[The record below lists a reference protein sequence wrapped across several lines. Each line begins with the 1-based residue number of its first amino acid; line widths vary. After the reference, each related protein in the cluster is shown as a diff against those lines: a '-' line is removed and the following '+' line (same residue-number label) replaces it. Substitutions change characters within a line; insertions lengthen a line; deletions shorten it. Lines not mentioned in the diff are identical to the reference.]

1 MNLENLE
8 KPKTPVFFQNSCPL
22 TVFADCCKKKKDCC
36 KSFKKGDRCK
46 KCPGRK

>member
-1 MNLENLE
+1 MTSE
-8 KPKTPVFFQNSCPL
+8 KTTVPAFFQNNCPL

-36 KSFKKGDRCK
+36 KNFKKGDRCK

>member
-1 MNLENLE
+1 MQELET
-8 KPKTPVFFQNSCPL
+8 PKKSYLQNNCSLTPW
-22 TVFADCCKKKKDCC
+22 AECCKKKKDCC

>member
-1 MNLENLE
+1 MNAI
-8 KPKTPVFFQNSCPL
+8 KKFQLFLQNNSAFQPTML
-22 TVFADCCKKKKDCC
+22 VEKKKEDCC